1 MKGGHIMAKITEL
14 GMEVFPGITIP
25 WSLLDSFLCSLIEKG
40 DAEVLT
46 DPAVIK
52 LDEALQKLVDNTSF
66 KFDNVGKAK
75 LEKAF
80 TLSMVK
86 KFMPELLPNP

>member
-1 MKGGHIMAKITEL
+1 MAELKVKEL
-14 GMEVFPGITIP
+14 GIEFLGFTIP
-25 WSLLDSFLCSLIEKG
+25 WSWLDSILCGLIEKG
-40 DAEVLT
+40 DAGVLT
-46 DPAVIK
+46 DTAVEK
-52 LDEALQKLVDNTSF
+52 LDAKLQEIVDNTTF

-86 KFMPELLPNP
+86 KFMPELNP

>member
-1 MKGGHIMAKITEL
+1 MVEIKEKGL
-14 GMEVFPGITIP
+14 EVFKGFTIP
-25 WSLLDSFLCSLIEKG
+25 WSWADGIICGIIEKG

-46 DPAVIK
+46 DPAVIAIDVK
-52 LDEALQKLVDNTSF
+52 LQEFVDNTKF

-75 LEKAF
+75 LERAF
-80 TLSMVK
+80 TMSMVK

>member
-1 MKGGHIMAKITEL
+1 MELKEKGL
-14 GMEVFPGITIP
+14 EVIKGITIP
-25 WSLLDSFLCSLIEKG
+25 WAWAADDIICGIIEKG

-46 DPAVIK
+46 GPAIATLDNK
-52 LDEALQKLVDNTSF
+52 LQEIVDNTKF

-80 TLSMVK
+80 TMSAVK
-86 KFMPELLPNP
+86 KFMPELLANP

>member
-1 MKGGHIMAKITEL
+1 MVKATEV
-14 GMEVFPGITIP
+14 GMEVFPGFTIP
-25 WSLLDSFLCSLIEKG
+25 WDWLDGIICGLIEKG

-46 DPAVIK
+46 DPAVTT
-52 LDEALQKLVDNTSF
+52 LDTNLQKVVDNTSF

-80 TLSMVK
+80 TMSMVK

>member
-1 MKGGHIMAKITEL
+1 MAKVTEL
-14 GMEVFPGITIP
+14 GMEVFPGFTIP
-25 WSLLDSFLCSLIEKG
+25 WSWLDGILCGIIEKG

-46 DPAVIK
+46 DPAVEN
-52 LDEALQKLVDNTSF
+52 LDTALQRIVDNTTF